1 MADTVKVQFTAKPGL
16 YPPHKGGQT
25 WLHEQASVRKT
36 PHEGAPGGVTTKI
49 VPKKVLQTGDVIEV
63 DASLAKTLTSRYE
76 CFSLVGST
84 PVAPA
89 KKSPTK
95 SDA

>member
-25 WLHEQASVRKT
+25 WLHEKATVRRT
-36 PHEGAPGGVTTKI
+36 PHEGAPDGYTTKI
-49 VPKKVLQTGDVIEV
+49 IPTKVLQTGDVIEV

-84 PVAPA
+84 SAAPA
-89 KKSPTK
+89 KKTSVK